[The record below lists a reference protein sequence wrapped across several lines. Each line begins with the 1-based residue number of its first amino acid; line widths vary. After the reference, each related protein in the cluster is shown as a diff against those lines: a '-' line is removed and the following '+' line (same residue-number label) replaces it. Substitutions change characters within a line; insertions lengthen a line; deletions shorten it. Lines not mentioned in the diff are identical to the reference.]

1 MRRTA
6 PQALLATAVAVAL
19 LAGCAQDGSP
29 ETTSTSSA
37 TAPAGATGSASPPT
51 GSPSPDATQ
60 VIRSSAL
67 LQPEDLGG
75 ATLGPMPQGDSEH
88 LRPLR
93 PCGER
98 YPSDETRTAAVAM
111 RAHVSPGENET
122 PQVVLEY
129 VGLHPGHGAAAFD
142 EIAAAVR
149 RCPGS
154 LESGEH
160 RWEVAGTDVAG
171 DESLLVRVSA
181 RFRYG
186 DEESVTTTP
195 AVLARVGDHIMV
207 LADLGWENASGT
219 ESYVRELAPKAVE
232 RLRTGE

>member
-6 PQALLATAVAVAL
+6 PQALLATAMAIAL
-19 LAGCAQDGSP
+19 LAGCAPDGSP
-29 ETTSTSSA
+29 ESTSTTSSA
-37 TAPAGATGSASPPT
+37 APTGSTASASQPA

-75 ATLGPMPQGDSEH
+75 ATLEPMPQGDSEH
-88 LRPLR
+88 LRPVR

-122 PQVVLEY
+122 PRVVLQY

-142 EIAAAVR
+142 EIAAALR

-154 LESGEH
+154 LESGKH
-160 RWEVAGTDVAG
+160 RWEVAGTGIAG

-181 RFRYG
+181 RFSYG

-219 ESYVRELAPKAVE
+219 ESYVRRLAPKAVE
-232 RLRTGE
+232 RLRAAQ